1 MAKLI
6 FKLFFFRHQDTSLFK
21 KTDFIADSTFVKNL
35 VASLVAQIVK
45 QRTEPGFNPGSGR
58 SPGEGRGYPLQYSGL
73 ENSMDCTVHSPWG
86 CKESDTTER
95 LSARAHTHTQY
106 LYLQGFQGSSV
117 IKKKKKNPPANTGD
131 TGSTL
136 GLGRSP
142 GEENGNPLQYSCLR
156 NPKDREAWWATVH
169 GIANT

>member
-35 VASLVAQIVK
+35 VASLVAQMVK

-117 IKKKKKNPPANTGD
+117 IKKKKKKE
-131 TGSTL
+131 S
-136 GLGRSP
+136 
-142 GEENGNPLQYSCLR
+142 SC
-156 NPKDREAWWATVH
+156 
-169 GIANT
+169 